1 MCGIAGIL
9 NLQDAPPVAEREL
22 APMVSQLHHRGPDDR
37 GFHCDGRIGLGHARL
52 SIIDLAGG
60 AQPIHNEDST
70 VWVVFN
76 GEIFNY
82 VELRAEL
89 ERQGHRFYTHTD
101 TEVIVHLYEQHGEA
115 FVEHLNGQ
123 FAIALWD
130 APRRR
135 LLLVRDRVGILPLY
149 YTIRDARLY
158 FASEVKGILPALGAA
173 PALDPSALDEVM
185 TFWAPADRR
194 TLFRGIEQLPPGWML
209 VSENGHIRHHR
220 YWDWDFPADGGYL
233 QGTEDELA
241 AQLRDLLID
250 ATRIRLRADVPVG
263 AYLSGGLDSSALVA
277 MIHHHGDARLRTF
290 SIGFEDEG
298 LDESGF
304 QQQMIRHVNA
314 DHSSIHCDT
323 ARVGEAFCDTILR
336 TEAPVLRT
344 APVPMSL
351 LSGLVR
357 DQGYKVVLTGEG
369 SDEVLGGYDLFKEG
383 KIRRF
388 WAQNADST
396 WRPLLLKRL
405 YPYLNMTQAQG
416 LTYLKSFFGTGLDRP
431 DSPFFSHLTRWQS
444 TAQCKT
450 FFSSDLAAGLAG
462 DAVTRL
468 EQTLPAD
475 IGRWHPFNQGQ
486 YVEVKTLMSG
496 YLLCSQG
503 DRMLMANSVEGRFP
517 FLDHRV
523 IEFANR
529 LHPRHKMRVLNEK
542 FLLKR
547 AMRSYLP
554 ESIVARHKQPY
565 RAPDIP
571 AFFSGGKT
579 DYVRELLSPD
589 TVARYGYFDPAK
601 VQRLLQKIDRGRA
614 IGNKDNMALVGI
626 LSTQLWHY
634 HFIERFHENF
644 RADGAG
650 LVRGLG

>member
-9 NLQDAPPVAEREL
+9 NLNGGPAVEQREL
-22 APMVSQLHHRGPDDR
+22 ESMVDRLYHRGPDGH
-37 GFHCDGRIGLGHARL
+37 GFYRDAHVGLGHARL
-52 SIIDLAGG
+52 SIIDLEGG
-60 AQPIHNEDST
+60 RQPLHNEDAS

-82 VELRAEL
+82 LELRAEL
-89 ERQGHRFYTHTD
+89 IARGHRFATQSD
-101 TEVIVHLYEQHGEA
+101 TEVIVHLYEEYGDDLVH
-115 FVEHLNGQ
+115 HLNGQ

-130 APRRR
+130 IPRKR
-135 LLLVRDRVGILPLY
+135 LVLVRDRVGILPLF
-149 YTIRDARLY
+149 YTLQNGRLL
-158 FASEVKGILPALGAA
+158 FASEIKAILPLLDAA
-173 PALDPSALDEVM
+173 PRLNATALDELM
-185 TFWAPADRR
+185 TFWAPLTPH
-194 TLFRGIEQLPPGWML
+194 TLFEGIEEVSPGQRI
-209 VSENGHIRHHR
+209 VVQNGHITRET
-220 YWDWDFPADGGYL
+220 YWDWSFPIDGRYR

-241 AQLRDLLID
+241 AELGELLVD

-263 AYLSGGLDSSALVA
+263 AYLSGGLDSSALVS
-277 MIHHHGDARLRTF
+277 MIHRQGTARLRTF

-314 DHSSIHCDT
+314 DHSSIRCDT
-323 ARVGEAFCDTILR
+323 ARVGEAFFDTILR

-357 DQGYKVVLTGEG
+357 EQGYKVVLTGEG

-383 KIRRF
+383 KIRQF
-388 WAQNADST
+388 WARNADSS
-396 WRPLLLKRL
+396 WRPLLIKRL
-405 YPYLNMTQAQG
+405 YPYLNLTQAQG
-416 LTYLKSFFGTGLDRP
+416 LTYLKSFFGTGLDQP
-431 DSPFFSHLTRWQS
+431 ESPFCSHMTRWQS
-444 TAQCKT
+444 TAQCKV
-450 FFSSDLAAGLAG
+450 FFSEELGAQLRG
-462 DAVTRL
+462 DAVERL
-468 EQTLPAD
+468 AGGLPEG
-475 IGRWHPFNQGQ
+475 IQRWHPFNRGQ
-486 YVEVKTLMSG
+486 YVEAHTLMSG

-523 IEFANR
+523 IEFANQ

-542 FLLKR
+542 YLLKR
-547 AMRSYLP
+547 VMRPYLP
-554 ESIVARHKQPY
+554 EAIVARHKQPY

-579 DYVRELLSPD
+579 EYVRELLSPE
-589 TVARYGYFDPAK
+589 VVSRYGYFDAAK
-601 VQRLLQKIDRGRA
+601 VQRLYQKIERGRA
-614 IGNKDNMALVGI
+614 IGYKDNMALVGI

-634 HFIERFHENF
+634 HFVERFHENF
-644 RADGAG
+644 RVDGSG